1 MKNKTYT
8 GFNRILKSTA
18 LQTLFDR
25 AEDGSI
31 KEFIDDWKW
40 IFGYSKKYLQKYTD
54 AYIKAIKSGRIDVI
68 THLNYGVQTD
78 VKQVAQAAKDYG
90 VIIELNGKRISMT
103 DEEVMEIVN
112 IGPQLIVNSDAHS
125 KERVGDFSVPM
136 SLVDRL
142 GIDKKLIVNWEDLPK
157 FKKHK
162 K

>member
-1 MKNKTYT
+1 
-8 GFNRILKSTA
+8 
-18 LQTLFDR
+18 
-25 AEDGSI
+25 
-31 KEFIDDWKW
+31 
-40 IFGYSKKYLQKYTD
+40 
-54 AYIKAIKSGRIDVI
+54 
-68 THLNYGVQTD
+68 
-78 VKQVAQAAKDYG
+78 
-90 VIIELNGKRISMT
+90 MT